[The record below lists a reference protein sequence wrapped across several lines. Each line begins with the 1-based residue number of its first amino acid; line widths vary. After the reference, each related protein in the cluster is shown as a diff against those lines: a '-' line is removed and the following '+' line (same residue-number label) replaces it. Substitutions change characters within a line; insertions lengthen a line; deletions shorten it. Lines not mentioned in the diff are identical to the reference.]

1 MMIETL
7 GIIYTLIGAGLT
19 IDRIIDI
26 VAEVIR

>member
-1 MMIETL
+1 MMIETI
-7 GIIYTLIGAGLT
+7 GVIYAMIGAGLT